1 MEARKINP
9 SRTRRAGGGRAI
21 HGTFITVLGL
31 TGLLAITSLLL
42 PVARRLDFPFTVL
55 LAALGIVFGFT
66 VQALHD
72 VEGMGILGDFF
83 AALDGFSITSEAV
96 FFIFLPALVFE
107 SALSIDVRK
116 LFDDIGS
123 ILLLA
128 IVGLLISTFVVAGA
142 IYPFADVSLVV
153 CLLLGAI
160 VSATDPVAVVA
171 IFKDLGAPKRLA
183 ILVEGESLFNDAT
196 AIVLFG
202 ILLAMIEGGA
212 EADLLGGAIAFV
224 RVFLGGVIVGYI
236 FAHVICW
243 VIGRLHRVPLAEI
256 TLTVSL
262 SYLSFVLAEHYLH
275 VSGVMAVVTA
285 ALVVGSYGRTTVSPA
300 TWHGLVDI
308 WEQIGF
314 WANSLIFVLVG
325 LAVPDVLAL
334 GIEEMGWGTMLG
346 LLAVLI
352 VAAIGVRAAILY
364 GLLPVFVAAR
374 LVGDVSR
381 AYTTVMFWGGLRGAV
396 SLALALAILE
406 NEALPIEL
414 RTFVVVLVTGFV
426 MFTLFVNAVTMKPL
440 LAMLGLDKLSPG
452 DIDTRNRVLAMSLS
466 AIRDDLQVAARDY
479 DFADGVVDE
488 FAGRYDA
495 RLAEI
500 EAEMAGTGEISEADR
515 VKTGLT
521 ALISDERSLY
531 LNYFTQGF
539 ISPTIARRLYGQAD
553 TIMDGLKAGG
563 VEGYD
568 AAVEETLGFTRWF
581 RMALNL
587 QRMCGVTRPLANGL
601 ADRFER
607 LLATQMVVRELIV
620 HNRERIAPVFGAAIG
635 NELGAV
641 LERRLD
647 ATRQQL
653 EALRL
658 QYPEY
663 AKTLQERLIERVALR
678 LEDTNYSSLLDQA
691 IINQEVYSDLEAKM
705 RTRTDAIDSRPRLD
719 LGLEPEKLVAKVPYF
734 ADLDAARIKE
744 IANLLKPQLV
754 LPGERL
760 VSKGD
765 AGDAMYYI
773 STGAVEVDIQPE
785 PVRLGSGD
793 FFGEIALLKDTPRM
807 ADITALGY
815 CQVLVLYVKEF
826 RTLLNDNP
834 DIRERITQVAEERL
848 ATLDE

>member
-1 MEARKINP
+1 M
-9 SRTRRAGGGRAI
+9 
-21 HGTFITVLGL
+21 
-31 TGLLAITSLLL
+31 AITSLLL
-42 PVARRLDFPFTVL
+42 PVARRLNFPFTVL
-55 LAALGIVFGFT
+55 LAAVGIVFGF
-66 VQALHD
+66 A
-72 VEGMGILGDFF
+72 VEAFAGLERQSWFGIPFDFF
-83 AALDGFSITSEAV
+83 AEALGGFEITSEIV
-96 FFIFLPALVFE
+96 FFVFLPALVFE
-107 SALSIDVRK
+107 SALAIDVRK
-116 LFDDIGS
+116 LFDDIAP
-123 ILLLA
+123 IMMLA
-128 IVGLLISTFVVAGA
+128 VIGLLISTFVVGGSLYAVAG
-142 IYPFADVSLVV
+142 VSFVA

-196 AIVLFG
+196 AIVIFG
-202 ILLAMIEGGA
+202 ILLAMLEPGT
-212 EADLLGGAIAFV
+212 EADLLAGTALFLKVFFGGIVVGFV
-224 RVFLGGVIVGYI
+224 MARAL
-236 FAHVICW
+236 CW
-243 VIGRLHRVPLAEI
+243 LIGRLHGMPLVEI

-262 SYLSFVLAEHYLH
+262 AYISFIVAEHYLH

-285 ALVVGSYGRTTVSPA
+285 ALVMGSSGRTAISPK
-300 TWHGLVDI
+300 TWHPLVET
-308 WEQIGF
+308 WEQLGF

-325 LAVPDVLAL
+325 LAVPGLLSGFGFA
-334 GIEEMGWGTMLG
+334 ELG
-346 LLAVLI
+346 LLVVLLI
-352 VAAIGVRAAILY
+352 AAFAARAAVLY
-364 GLLPVFVAAR
+364 GLLPVFGKTG
-374 LVGDVSR
+374 LSGHVSMEYR
-381 AYTTVMFWGGLRGAV
+381 TVMFWGGLRGAV
-396 SLALALAILE
+396 SLALALLILE
-406 NEALPIEL
+406 SSEPWVTDDIK
-414 RTFVVVLVTGFV
+414 RFVGVLVTGFV
-426 MFTLFVNAVTMKPL
+426 LFTLFVNAVTMKPL
-440 LAMLGLDKLSPG
+440 LAMLGLNELSPG
-452 DIDTRNRVLAMSLS
+452 DLDTRNRVLALSLS
-466 AIRDDLQVAARDY
+466 GIRDSLRGAARDY
-479 DFADGVVDE
+479 DIADEVVDE

-495 RLAEI
+495 RLVEI
-500 EAEMAGTGEISEADR
+500 EAEMAEAGEISEADR
-515 VKTGLT
+515 VRTGLT

-539 ISPTIARRLYGQAD
+539 VSPTIARRLFGQVD
-553 TIMDGLKAGG
+553 TLSDGVKAGG

-568 AAVEETLGFTRWF
+568 AAVEETLGFTWGF

-678 LEDTNYSSLLDQA
+678 LEDANYSSLLDQA

-705 RTRTDAIDSRPRLD
+705 RARTDAIDSRPRLD

-773 STGAVEVDIQPE
+773 STGAVEVDVQPN

-793 FFGEIALLKDTPRM
+793 FFGEIALLKDTPRI
-807 ADITALGY
+807 ADVTALGY

-826 RTLLNDNP
+826 RTLLDDNP
-834 DIRERITQVAEERL
+834 DIRERITRVAEERL